1 MVEKLSK
8 FNAFIQGLECQLLS
22 DDEQLLLL
30 AGKGSGVS
38 MLGANNCNCA
48 NNCECESNN
57 CNCKNNACETNNC
70 ECDVTTEDSNV
81 SDFMCGDN

>member
-8 FNAFIQGLECQLLS
+8 FDAFIQGLECQLLS

-38 MLGANNCNCA
+38 MLGVNNCSCT
-48 NNCECESNN
+48 NNCKCESNN
-57 CNCKNNACETNNC
+57 CNCQNNNC
-70 ECDVTTEDSNV
+70 GSNNCSCDDPNEDTNIL
-81 SDFMCGDN
+81 DHLCGS